1 MRLMIRFAWR
11 RRALSKG
18 TKRVGG
24 PEKAPPLLLQEWLN
38 GSPHSMRIGSHLVL
52 NFDNKPFATT
62 RHAPLH
68 SSRQLTVKEPVI
80 ECIY

>member
-1 MRLMIRFAWR
+1 MRLMITFAWR

-68 SSRQLTVKEPVI
+68 SSRQLTVK
-80 ECIY
+80 